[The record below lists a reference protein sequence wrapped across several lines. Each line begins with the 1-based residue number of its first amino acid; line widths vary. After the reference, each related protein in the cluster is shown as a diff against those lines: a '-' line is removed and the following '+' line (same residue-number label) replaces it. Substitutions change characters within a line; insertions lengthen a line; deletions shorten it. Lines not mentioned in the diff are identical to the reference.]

1 MATSVSACLVE
12 HLEARQLLSAQ
23 TVTLGADHDTTI
35 YDIGTGDTSNG
46 AGEYLVVGGSGGLSA
61 ARRSLIHFDVASAG
75 IPEGATILDAV
86 LTLNLAQSVGA
97 TTVVSVHL
105 AQKVWGE
112 SSSNAAGNEFDG
124 AQAQAFDATWLF
136 SSYDSTGWATAGG
149 DFGGASASASVLS
162 TGAYDWTGDGLVG
175 DVQNWLDNPSTNF
188 GWLLKSSELAG
199 VIKGFVSRDSTN
211 ATLRPKLEITY
222 EDPVVPTVVEGRK
235 WHDKN
240 ADGIRQGGELNAIK
254 LKFQNGNSFY
264 NSFGGKEY
272 WYRSASNN
280 AWYFLNQAGEVRQWS
295 GQSGKLTGSL
305 VASLGTRAWYNP
317 SAVITVDGPAEE
329 MWMNGFTFEL
339 VNSTGTVVA
348 TTVSRDIDLNGD
360 NIIQEETE
368 RGWYRFE
375 NVPQGT
381 YTVREVVPTG
391 WAQSAGRTSPQA
403 KAVWQLDQTLGLS
416 TTGNLFENYGKQG
429 EKWLHGQAGWYYITP
444 AGDLYQWN
452 GKTVTNSVPLE
463 GTLIASLGQP
473 YFRDVSLLYAAEN
486 PEFTVASGSVISRLD
501 FGNYRPVTVEGQVL
515 TELDPNGQQNFGS
528 PIAVAEVLP
537 PSDAPPTLSRNT
549 WYEGQTAGSPTS
561 VFYTT
566 TTGQVYQWSKA
577 GGSVLLTSISGIS
590 GLSKAA
596 IEHYAFVQESW
607 KNDVRIEL
615 LDMAG
620 NVVASTLTTNLD
632 RNSNSQ
638 IESET
643 EAGWYQFSN
652 LLPGKYTIRQ
662 VVESGSVSTSNG
674 SLEKQAVAQTLS
686 DTYGFK
692 AGATDSFNFGGRNER
707 WFLSRTNVWHYMTP
721 DGKVFEWDRNSGGTR
736 GLVKGREIAQLS
748 GSFYVNLNLL
758 FKPAS
763 TRITAVSGQVSS
775 LNLSQ
780 AKLIDTV
787 FSSIASQ
794 IT

>member
-1 MATSVSACLVE
+1 MAASVSACLVE

-348 TTVSRDIDLNGD
+348 TTPKRQPAESNNTSQGD
-360 NIIQEETE
+360 FFIVMPSFQ
-368 RGWYRFE
+368 F
-375 NVPQGT
+375 
-381 YTVREVVPTG
+381 
-391 WAQSAGRTSPQA
+391 
-403 KAVWQLDQTLGLS
+403 
-416 TTGNLFENYGKQG
+416 
-429 EKWLHGQAGWYYITP
+429 
-444 AGDLYQWN
+444 
-452 GKTVTNSVPLE
+452 
-463 GTLIASLGQP
+463 TLI
-473 YFRDVSLLYAAEN
+473 
-486 PEFTVASGSVISRLD
+486 EFV
-501 FGNYRPVTVEGQVL
+501 
-515 TELDPNGQQNFGS
+515 
-528 PIAVAEVLP
+528 
-537 PSDAPPTLSRNT
+537 
-549 WYEGQTAGSPTS
+549 
-561 VFYTT
+561 
-566 TTGQVYQWSKA
+566 
-577 GGSVLLTSISGIS
+577 
-590 GLSKAA
+590 
-596 IEHYAFVQESW
+596 
-607 KNDVRIEL
+607 
-615 LDMAG
+615 
-620 NVVASTLTTNLD
+620 
-632 RNSNSQ
+632 
-638 IESET
+638 
-643 EAGWYQFSN
+643 
-652 LLPGKYTIRQ
+652 
-662 VVESGSVSTSNG
+662 
-674 SLEKQAVAQTLS
+674 
-686 DTYGFK
+686 
-692 AGATDSFNFGGRNER
+692 
-707 WFLSRTNVWHYMTP
+707 
-721 DGKVFEWDRNSGGTR
+721 
-736 GLVKGREIAQLS
+736 
-748 GSFYVNLNLL
+748 
-758 FKPAS
+758 
-763 TRITAVSGQVSS
+763 
-775 LNLSQ
+775 
-780 AKLIDTV
+780 
-787 FSSIASQ
+787 
-794 IT
+794 